1 MSSEPSKT
9 NPKFKNVHYL
19 DSQKSHDELD
29 MLARNRLSNVSFFVC
44 SAGELVI
51 LAVLAGILVGIHAD
65 RDTESNTR
73 AFSIVC
79 AYSAGVWSKSS
90 SATITVRPQLTRS
103 MSNSACWDPLVL
115 HRAAST
121 RSTAATRYLVY
132 NDPVRDFYT
141 SISNGTMLIPT
152 CCRKVSS
159 KSITL
164 SGCVC
169 V

>member
-1 MSSEPSKT
+1 MSPEPSKMIPKLK
-9 NPKFKNVHYL
+9 NPHCL

-79 AYSAGVWSKSS
+79 AYSAGVWSKPR
-90 SATITVRPQLTRS
+90 SAKTPVRLRFTRRVQ
-103 MSNSACWDPLVL
+103 NSARGNPLVL

-121 RSTAATRYLVY
+121 RSPTATRYLVY
-132 NDPVRDFYT
+132 NDPVRYFYT
-141 SISNGTMLIPT
+141 SISSGIMLIPT

-164 SGCVC
+164 SGCVS